1 MKKITLILFSVSL
14 LIFAFPT
21 NINADNVKI
30 FNNQRTLKLAE
41 KQSAQVLIT
50 RLFEIVKLEK
60 SNLTIKEKNKLRLEV
75 NKINTELKTI
85 GDGIYLSLGTLVV
98 ILILLIILF

>member
-1 MKKITLILFSVSL
+1 MKKITLILFSICL
-14 LIFAFPT
+14 LLFAFPT
-21 NINADNVKI
+21 YINADNKKHL
-30 FNNQRTLKLAE
+30 NNQRTLKLVE

-50 RLFEIVKLEK
+50 RLFEIEKLEK
-60 SNLTIKEKNKLRLEV
+60 SNLTIVEKNSLKLEV
-75 NKINTELKTI
+75 NKINTELKAI

>member
-1 MKKITLILFSVSL
+1 MKKITFILFSVSL
-14 LIFAFPT
+14 LLFAFPT

-50 RLFEIVKLEK
+50 RLFEIKKLEK

>member
-1 MKKITLILFSVSL
+1 MKKIILILFSVSL
-14 LIFAFPT
+14 LLFAFPT

>member
-14 LIFAFPT
+14 LLFAFPT

-50 RLFEIVKLEK
+50 RLFEIKKLEK

>member
-1 MKKITLILFSVSL
+1 MKKIILILFSVSL
-14 LIFAFPT
+14 LLFAFPT
-21 NINADNVKI
+21 NLNADNVKI